1 VEGLVGVFYHDRLRT
16 ALGRIESA
24 VFGRPPPVKARFLYR
39 ALKARY
45 RDQGAEIRAL
55 LDRLSPGDIAVDV
68 GANKGAYLYWMRQ
81 GVGPSGRVFAFEPQ
95 PGLARYLEAV
105 RARMGWDNVVVRE
118 CAISESAGERVLHV
132 PGWEN
137 SPGAS
142 LEQVV
147 AAVPGARERL
157 VSADTLDHQLEG
169 AGRIA
174 LVKVDVEGHEL
185 AVFRGAARTLAE
197 SRPVLLFECEARHL
211 TGRTPRDIFTYL
223 EGLGYRGEFFSPG
236 GLRPIAEFDPAAH
249 QRRAPGRFWEAAGY
263 CNNFLFRAGR

>member
-1 VEGLVGVFYHDRLRT
+1 MR
-16 ALGRIESA
+16 
-24 VFGRPPPVKARFLYR
+24 R
-39 ALKARY
+39 A
-45 RDQGAEIRAL
+45 
-55 LDRLSPGDIAVDV
+55 
-68 GANKGAYLYWMRQ
+68 
-81 GVGPSGRVFAFEPQ
+81 VGPAGKVFAFEPQ

-118 CAISESAGERVLHV
+118 CAISDSAGERVLRV

-142 LEQVV
+142 LEEAV
-147 AAVPGARERL
+147 APGDRDRL
-157 VSADTLDHQLEG
+157 VAADTLDHQLEG

-211 TGRTPRDIFTYL
+211 TGRTPRDVFTYL
-223 EGLGYRGEFFSPG
+223 EGLGYRGQFFSPG
-236 GLRPIAEFDPAAH
+236 GLRPVAEFDPAIH
-249 QRRAPGRFWEAAGY
+249 QRRGTGRFWEAPGY
-263 CNNFLFRAGR
+263 CNNFLFTAGSRGSASGRPGTPS